1 MNKKNVKIIV
11 IIIAIMIIVGCTLLV
26 VFNREPKSKIGYVG
40 NNYGMTMDASFKYFN
55 GTESRRVKY
64 DAGENAKIT
73 YTIIAKKG
81 ELEMNVKDQK
91 GNEVKRVSVGSGEV
105 AFTVTE
111 TQVYTINVVATK
123 AKGKFYIKWR
133 R

>member
-1 MNKKNVKIIV
+1 MIV
-11 IIIAIMIIVGCTLLV
+11 ISILVIVGCILLV
-26 VFNREPKSKIGYVG
+26 FSTREPKSKIGYVG
-40 NNYGMTMDASFKYFN
+40 NNYGMSFDASFKYFN
-55 GTESRRVKY
+55 GTESRKVKY

-81 ELEMNVKDQK
+81 KLEMNVKDQK